1 MDDDIYM
8 TLPAISY
15 LKFPFCLK
23 KDQIEAAHVWVT
35 NGFRGTILYSSG
47 TGKTEIAFECARR
60 AAARDS
66 TLTTIDKECSPPLM
80 ILVVLLSIFYILFH
94 E

>member
-1 MDDDIYM
+1 MDDDICM

-23 KDQIEAAHVWVT
+23 KDQIDAAHVWVT

-60 AAARDS
+60 A
-66 TLTTIDKECSPPLM
+66 
-80 ILVVLLSIFYILFH
+80 
-94 E
+94 

>member
-1 MDDDIYM
+1 MDDDICM

-23 KDQIEAAHVWVT
+23 KDQIDAAHVWVT

-47 TGKTEIAFECARR
+47 TGKTEIAFECARS
-60 AAARDS
+60 AATGS
-66 TLTTIDKECSPPLM
+66 TLITIDKE
-80 ILVVLLSIFYILFH
+80 
-94 E
+94 

>member
-60 AAARDS
+60 AAAKDS
-66 TLTTIDKECSPPLM
+66 TLTTAIDNKECSSY
-80 ILVVLLSIFYILFH
+80 LLSIFYILFH